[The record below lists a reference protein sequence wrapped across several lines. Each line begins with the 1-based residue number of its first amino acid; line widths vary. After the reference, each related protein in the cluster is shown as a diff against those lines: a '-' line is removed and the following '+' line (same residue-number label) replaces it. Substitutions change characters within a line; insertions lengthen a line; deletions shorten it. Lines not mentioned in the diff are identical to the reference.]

1 MHISTK
7 DIIPMKYM
15 HPLNPL
21 NKIVTFSKYYDTF
34 TTYYAVVNVMSNF
47 LLTICIV

>member
-7 DIIPMKYM
+7 DIIPIKYM
-15 HPLNPL
+15 HPLN
-21 NKIVTFSKYYDTF
+21 KVVTFATYCDTSA
-34 TTYYAVVNVMSNF
+34 TYYAIVNIMSNF